1 MGNEK
6 GMDSGISAQVGTIDL
21 NEAKKEIESLRERLF
36 EKRKKIEIEK
46 HLIMAILPHRGDKLL
61 LDRVEVNFP
70 SKKSLPRAVGIYEIT
85 ESVCKGHE
93 WNGQKI
99 FRGVDLIEICA
110 QLTGIAFALKYPDF
124 IGRAGVLRRTGIGK
138 FSGTAFSGERV
149 KCVLSFSN
157 LKIRT
162 IGGPEIKKISV
173 MIQGKNF
180 ELFCEK
186 PEGRKFFDQK
196 IATVDFVEIIIQGAL
211 S

>member
-70 SKKSLPRAVGIYEIT
+70 SKKSLPRAIGIYEIT

>member
-1 MGNEK
+1 MAKEK
-6 GMDSGISAQVGTIDL
+6 EMVLGISEEIGTIDL

-61 LDRVEVNFP
+61 LDKVEVNFP

-110 QLTGIAFALKYPDF
+110 QLTGVAFALKYPDF

-149 KCVLSFSN
+149 KCVLSFSD

>member
-36 EKRKKIEIEK
+36 EKKKKIEIGK

-61 LDRVEVNFP
+61 LDKVEVNFP
-70 SKKSLPRAVGIYEIT
+70 SKKSLPRAIGIYEIT

-93 WNGQKI
+93 WDGQKI